1 MQIMQLL
8 LEGQIDQKTA
18 GLLFYGL
25 QIASSNL
32 KHTNFEPETKNEI
45 VIDPKKTAET
55 RLGQPLWK
63 NGDFEE
69 TADGKINLDDY
80 DLTDL
85 TIRVI
90 DQMKKQSG
98 MEPTPRSVRERY
110 APWTLPKQDNA
121 EEKKNGEEKNEAAK
135 KEVKAER
142 RRDPRDLE
150 LSADGRYYYPDD
162 K

>member
-1 MQIMQLL
+1 
-8 LEGQIDQKTA
+8 
-18 GLLFYGL
+18 
-25 QIASSNL
+25 
-32 KHTNFEPETKNEI
+32 

-90 DQMKKQSG
+90 D
-98 MEPTPRSVRERY
+98 R
-110 APWTLPKQDNA
+110 
-121 EEKKNGEEKNEAAK
+121 
-135 KEVKAER
+135 
-142 RRDPRDLE
+142 
-150 LSADGRYYYPDD
+150 
-162 K
+162 